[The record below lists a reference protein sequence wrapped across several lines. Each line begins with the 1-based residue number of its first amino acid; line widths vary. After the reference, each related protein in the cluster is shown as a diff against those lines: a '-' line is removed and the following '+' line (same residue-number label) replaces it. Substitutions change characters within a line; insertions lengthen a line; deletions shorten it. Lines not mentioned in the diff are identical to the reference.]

1 MLISISGYDGA
12 GKTTQIKLLLN
23 YYRQIGFKTASIYDI
38 IPDIRYHSYQDLIRY
53 YHYLVNFDVIHL
65 RFRLNSDENSE
76 IMKNLE
82 YSDFNNPYLAE
93 AAALQGFYDY
103 YLLEKYV
110 TIPLLNLGK
119 IIISDRHY
127 YDEIAFKSIYGCSY
141 SRMLKMY
148 EEIHVPDFAFYIA
161 VSAETAFK
169 RNQNRPDGKTTLYK
183 NIHLLEKLGY
193 YFNKELRDTNL
204 IFIDGHNSISNIHS
218 ALLKQIGI
226 FT

>member
-12 GKTTQIKLLLN
+12 GKTTQIKLLLAH
-23 YYRQIGFKTASIYDI
+23 YKQMGFKTASIYDI
-38 IPDIRYHSYQDLIRY
+38 LPNIRYHTYQELINY

-65 RFRLNSDENSE
+65 RFRLNSDENNE

-82 YSDFNNPYLAE
+82 YSDFDNVYLAE

-110 TIPLLNLGK
+110 TIPLLDSGK
-119 IIISDRHY
+119 TVISDRHY
-127 YDEIAFKSIYGCSY
+127 YDEIAFKSVYGCSY

-148 EEIHVPDFAFYIA
+148 SEIHVPDFAFYLA

-183 NIHLLEKLGY
+183 NIHLIEKLGN
-193 YFNKELRDTNL
+193 YFSKILQDTNL
-204 IFIDGHNSISNIHS
+204 TFIDGHNSIANIHS
-218 ALLKQIGI
+218 ALLKHIGNY
-226 FT
+226 T